1 MTDLPEKDIDAL
13 MDDGTV
19 VDAAI
24 KLAVREA
31 LRRHKLLG
39 NPVAVWRDGKVCWL
53 QPNEIVLP
61 EEDSGSSIDS

>member
-39 NPVAVWRDGKVCWL
+39 NPVAVWHDDKVCWL
-53 QPNEIVLP
+53 QPDEIVLP
-61 EEDSGSSIDS
+61 EEDSGSPIDP